1 MCPRA
6 PGPGQPVQRTVRR
19 HDLPLPF
26 LNHADASLWQTAV
39 GYEIAGIIG
48 ILLVGL
54 AIWGAAT
61 LLTGLRSGAAR
72 TRRLRERSRGRPHR
86 VAGAHRRR
94 HRPVDR
100 GCGLHRGD
108 GAAARVAQA
117 RDPRAKLAVFVALV
131 LAASLSTSLAV
142 LAGLYAVVVLAAAAS
157 RIPTAFFVKRTW
169 LGIPL
174 FAGIVILPS
183 IFFVPGP
190 RLFEVAFGPV
200 TVAPS
205 ASGLASAIVFV
216 SRVGVSVSL
225 AVLLIVSTPW
235 ADVLRSLRTLHVPQV
250 FILVLS
256 MTYRYIFLF
265 LHTANGILEARRAG
279 WWAGP
284 GR

>member
-1 MCPRA
+1 VSD
-6 PGPGQPVQRTVRR
+6 PGVGRIGWLEHTVGGIGQSIEGAVFTEEMARLPGW
-19 HDLPLPF
+19 L
-26 LNHADASLWQTAV
+26 
-39 GYEIAGIIG
+39 
-48 ILLVGL
+48 
-54 AIWGAAT
+54 
-61 LLTGLRSGAAR
+61 
-72 TRRLRERSRGRPHR
+72 
-86 VAGAHRRR
+86 
-94 HRPVDR
+94 
-100 GCGLHRGD
+100 
-108 GAAARVAQA
+108 QA

-265 LHTANGILEARRAG
+265 LHTANGILEARKSRLVGRASG
-279 WWAGP
+279 AEERRWIVGTVGNLTSRAFRMSNDVYAAMLARGFGGEMRAAGSYHMRANDWLFLVGALVLAVASLAI
-284 GR
+284 GRWLG